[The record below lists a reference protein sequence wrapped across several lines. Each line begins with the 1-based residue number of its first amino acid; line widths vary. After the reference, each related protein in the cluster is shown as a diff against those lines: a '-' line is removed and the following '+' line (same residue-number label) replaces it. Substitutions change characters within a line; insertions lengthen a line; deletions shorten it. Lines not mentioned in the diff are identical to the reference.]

1 MDPMPRSKQWQEISI
16 TVIKNASEAENITV
30 SATSILSD
38 DEIGKVFI
46 PTDFDSITEPKKII
60 YDDNDD
66 SGDDNDKGNQGKDEE
81 NKNKTRG
88 DRDGSL

>member
-16 TVIKNASEAENITV
+16 TVLKNASEAENITV

-46 PTDFDSITEPKKII
+46 PTDFDSITEPRKMI
-60 YDDNDD
+60 YDVNND
-66 SGDDNDKGNQGKDEE
+66 DDNDKGNHWKD
-81 NKNKTRG
+81 
-88 DRDGSL
+88 